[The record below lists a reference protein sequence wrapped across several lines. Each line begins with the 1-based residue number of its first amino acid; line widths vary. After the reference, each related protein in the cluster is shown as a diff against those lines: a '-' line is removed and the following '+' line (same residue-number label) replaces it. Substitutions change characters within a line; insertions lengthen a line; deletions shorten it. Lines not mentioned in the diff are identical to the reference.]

1 MAPNYRSL
9 VKGGYFAN
17 PDDRSLPVSIRA
29 NNPGAVNGAA
39 WERSEPGYVTEIK
52 YDGKNNT
59 TIFETPEQG
68 VAVYHKLLQKYAS
81 SGADTVGEIIWKYGG
96 GQANY
101 KDYIDVVARWTGFSA
116 SKPIPLNDD
125 SILLPFAKA
134 MFRYEAGRPI
144 PWSDEQILYGFNLA
158 RGETKQPTKPP
169 RPTKIDLLTAIPAA
183 IKAHDL
189 PPLAVGD
196 DKVNIVYITGIDADG
211 TPNKNRTNAFD
222 DLRLLVRAKADG
234 TIAIIGSWEATIET
248 GRYYTEHPIAGDGK
262 GAARIKFG
270 YTKAWQVGLHRG
282 YEALAQTGAPVSVYR
297 DNNKD
302 YSRDGDPLDT
312 GYFGINQHHGGDA
325 PRDNIGYHSAGC
337 LVGRMVAGHREF
349 MRLIKTDSR
358 YQTNKKVVIDT
369 WVLPVEWLHVN
380 GPLAKPAPKVE
391 TPTQV
396 GVGGA
401 GAAAVGWL
409 TQFMFGNPF
418 ATIIAAVLIFLI
430 IFMAIQVFKED

>member
-9 VKGGYFAN
+9 IGGYYAN
-17 PDDRSLPVSIRA
+17 PNDRSLPVSIRA
-29 NNPGAVNGAA
+29 NNPGAVNGAS

-68 VAVYHKLLQKYAS
+68 VAVYWKLLQKYRD
-81 SGADTVGEIIWKYGG
+81 SGTDTVGEIIHKYGG
-96 GQANY
+96 GQ
-101 KDYIDVVARWTGFSA
+101 DYSGYLKMVAQWTGFGA
-116 SKPIPLNDD
+116 SKPVDLEDD
-125 SILLPFAKA
+125 SVLLPFAKA

-144 PWSDEQILYGFNLA
+144 PWSDAQILYGFDLA
-158 RGETKQPTKPP
+158 RGNVRHPTKPP
-169 RPTKIDLLTAIPAA
+169 IPGKVDFTTAIPAA

-196 DKVNIVYITGIDADG
+196 DVINIVYVAGVDPDG
-211 TPNKNRTNAFD
+211 TPNKNRFNAFD
-222 DLRLLVRAKADG
+222 DLRMLVRVKPDG
-234 TIAIIGSWEATIET
+234 TIEVVDKWEATIET

-270 YTKAWQVGLHRG
+270 YWKSWQVGLHRG
-282 YEALAQTGAPVSVYR
+282 YEALAQTGDKVGVYR

-302 YSRDGDPLDT
+302 YSREGDPLDT

-337 LVGRMVAGHREF
+337 LVGRTVAGHQRF
-349 MRLIKTDSR
+349 MQLIKTDRR
-358 YQTNKKVVIDT
+358 YQENKKVVIDT
-369 WVLPVEWLHVN
+369 WVLPVEWLQVA

-391 TPTQV
+391 TPTQI
-396 GVGGA
+396 GAGGA
-401 GAAAVGWL
+401 VAAAGSWL
-409 TQFMFGNPF
+409 AQFLFGNPF
-418 ATIIAAVLIFLI
+418 MTIIAGVLIFLI
-430 IFMAIQVFKED
+430 IFMAIQIYKER